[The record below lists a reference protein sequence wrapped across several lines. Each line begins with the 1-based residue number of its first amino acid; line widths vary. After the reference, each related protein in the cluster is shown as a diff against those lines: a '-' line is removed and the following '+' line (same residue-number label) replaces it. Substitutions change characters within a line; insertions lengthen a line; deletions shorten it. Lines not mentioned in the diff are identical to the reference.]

1 MSDGTYR
8 GRWVDEVFRTPH
20 VSAEVKVFLLF
31 LATYYMREEG
41 RVSEPRNNLAKEF
54 GCDPRNITA
63 KFKAAIAAGLLEQTV
78 RGQKHQ
84 TAVYQAVVPGFPQGD
99 RSRHPEKKAQGDDS
113 RHPERS
119 QGDGFYHPENPAQGD
134 ADYHPETAQGD
145 DTRPAEGSQG
155 DDTHHPTYREQIE
168 EGDNGAVAEVI
179 TLFDEEKIKTPPADG
194 AAAPAPER
202 QPTPAQSVVAAYVEG
217 VKEATGTRP
226 GDRRIGHIAK
236 QAKAQA
242 ARDDRDLDLLVKAAR
257 SLGQKVARNLIDLD
271 QEYLIVAAEEKQAAT
286 GTDGRP
292 MPSSAGN
299 GKYAPGSGSQVP
311 PRTVYK
317 KEGYI

>member
-31 LATYYMREEG
+31 LANYYMAEGG
-41 RVSEPRNNLAKEF
+41 RVSEPRKNLAHAF

-63 KFKAAIAAGLLEQTV
+63 KFKAAITAGLLEQTV

-84 TAVYQAVVPGFPQGD
+84 TAVYQAVIPGIPQGD
-99 RSRHPEKKAQGDDS
+99 GSRHPENLAQGDDTH
-113 RHPERS
+113 HPERS
-119 QGDGFYHPENPAQGD
+119 QGDGFYHPENLAQGD

-145 DTRPAEGSQG
+145 DTRPAESSQG
-155 DDTHHPTYREQIE
+155 DDSHHPTYREQIQK
-168 EGDNGAVAEVI
+168 GDNGEVAEVI
-179 TLFDEEKIKTPPADG
+179 TLFDEEIKKPPPAG
-194 AAAPAPER
+194 AAAPPPEKR
-202 QPTPAQSVVAAYVEG
+202 FSPAQIVVAAYIEG
-217 VKEATGTRP
+217 VKDATGTRP

-242 ARDDRDLDLLVKAAR
+242 ARDDRDLHLLVRAAR
-257 SLGQKVARNLIDLD
+257 SLGQKVAKNVIDLD
-271 QEYLIVAAEEKQAAT
+271 QEYLIVAAEEKRAAT
-286 GTDGRP
+286 GTDGQP
-292 MPSSAGN
+292 MPNAN

>member
-41 RVSEPRNNLAKEF
+41 RVSEPRQNLAEAF

-63 KFKAAIAAGLLEQTV
+63 KFKAAITAGLLKQTV

-84 TAVYQAVVPGFPQGD
+84 TAVYQAVVPGFAQGD
-99 RSRHPEKKAQGDDS
+99 GSRHPEKRSQGDDS
-113 RHPERS
+113 HHPETA

-134 ADYHPETAQGD
+134 ADYHPETPQGD

-155 DDTHHPTYREQIE
+155 DDTHHPTYREQIQKS
-168 EGDNGAVAEVI
+168 DNGEVAEVFV
-179 TLFDEEKIKTPPADG
+179 LFDEEKIKPPPAG
-194 AAAPAPER
+194 AAAPPPEKR
-202 QPTPAQSVVAAYVEG
+202 LSPAQIVVGAYIEG

-226 GDRRIGHIAK
+226 GDRRIGNISR
-236 QAKAQA
+236 QAKALVE
-242 ARDDRDLDLLVKAAR
+242 RDDRDFDLLVKSAR
-257 SLGQKVARNLIDLD
+257 SLGQKVGRGFTNLDD
-271 QEYLIVAAEEKQAAT
+271 EYLIVIAAQRPQPQRAAN
-286 GTDGRP
+286 GT
-292 MPSSAGN
+292 N
-299 GKYAPGSGSQVP
+299 GPVQFGPFANVNSLWKD
-311 PRTVYK
+311 RR
-317 KEGYI
+317 